1 MRSMTGYGRAE
12 VVHAGRKF
20 SVELNSVN
28 RKQSD
33 IVINLPRDLAE
44 LESRIRQT
52 INENISRGRTNATIA
67 LHSSP
72 NGARNLALDTELAR
86 SYHEAMR
93 ALQKELNAP
102 GEITISTILQA
113 PGVMRFPEQALN
125 AEEAW
130 PAIDR
135 ALRGA
140 LSDLIKMR
148 EREGK
153 HLAKDLIHRLKAIR
167 RKLKEIHAFHPDVVK
182 RYRAVLL
189 DRIQKAGLPIASDDE
204 RLLKEISFFAD
215 RADVSEELTRLE
227 SHLAQFAHH
236 LRSKEPVGRTLEFI
250 TQEIFRELNTLGAKA
265 NDAAISQRV
274 IGCKAELEKIREQ
287 VQNLDEPIVRQ
298 ALADIFIMPPDV
310 EELRRRLAKRGTE
323 TAPQIESRLA
333 TAMREMELWRDYRYT
348 IVSGSVE
355 EDLGNVRNIMS
366 AETFLSRRLT
376 PN

>member
-1 MRSMTGYGRAE
+1 M
-12 VVHAGRKF
+12 
-20 SVELNSVN
+20 N

-44 LESRIRQT
+44 LEPRIRQT

-250 TQEIFRELNTLGAKA
+250 TQEMFREFNTHGAKA
-265 NDAAISQRV
+265 NDVAISQRV
-274 IGCKAELEKIREQ
+274 IACKAELEKIREQ
-287 VQNLDEPIVRQ
+287 AQNLE
-298 ALADIFIMPPDV
+298 
-310 EELRRRLAKRGTE
+310 
-323 TAPQIESRLA
+323 
-333 TAMREMELWRDYRYT
+333 
-348 IVSGSVE
+348 
-355 EDLGNVRNIMS
+355 
-366 AETFLSRRLT
+366 
-376 PN
+376 